1 MRPRYTVLLL
11 FFWKLLDCS
20 EVVSGCFTTAA
31 AAIFLL
37 LKMDNAPRHH
47 ALVIQG
53 GENVHVAHGVTI
65 VECGRGNDGSA
76 GGKRVGVCLTLLLE
90 E

>member
-1 MRPRYTVLLL
+1 MPEVGGQCDPVTLFCCF

-37 LKMDNAPRHH
+37 LKMDNALTHH
-47 ALVIQG
+47 AVVIQG

-76 GGKRVGVCLTLLLE
+76 GGKGYT
-90 E
+90 